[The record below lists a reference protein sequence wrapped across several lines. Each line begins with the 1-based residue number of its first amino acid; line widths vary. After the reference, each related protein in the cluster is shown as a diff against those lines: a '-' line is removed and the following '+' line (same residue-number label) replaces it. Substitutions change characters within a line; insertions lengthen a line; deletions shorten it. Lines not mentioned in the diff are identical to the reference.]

1 MENDAER
8 IIWAVWLM
16 LMSLVSFFG
25 DTTILIASIKYRAFK
40 LNKVIVI
47 FIEHIAVC
55 DLFMSFFSILTQSIS
70 LLAKGWIF
78 GALFCEIE
86 VYINFHN
93 VTASRLLVCGMTV
106 CKLWMLKCP
115 LRAKFLTRKHAHTA
129 CLTLW
134 VLAGCVPGVFLI
146 VDKDDIAIS
155 KNQYTCSFQSSSQI
169 WKKLR
174 PVVTSLFVAV
184 PLTIVIVSSLL
195 LVKHLLHAG
204 RMARRIRS
212 KVPRQGIVTVVLTS
226 VIYCISFFPKAVH
239 ETIRPYVNNAV
250 YKETAPRVVETATYL
265 NVVANFFLYSL
276 TVSSFRNF
284 LKTKMGLARE
294 LNGETTGKGKTTTS
308 DENQA
313 TSEVT
318 QQTLA

>member
-8 IIWAVWLM
+8 VTWAVWLM
-16 LMSLVSFFG
+16 LMFSVSFLG

-55 DLFMSFFSILTQSIS
+55 DLFMSIFSILAQSIS
-70 LLAKGWIF
+70 LLAEGWIF
-78 GALFCEIE
+78 GQHFCEIE

-106 CKLWMLKCP
+106 SKLWMLKYP
-115 LRAKFLTRKHAHTA
+115 LRAKFLRRQQAHVT

-134 VLAGCVPGVFLI
+134 VLAGCVPAVFLI
-146 VDKDDIAIS
+146 VDKDDVAIS
-155 KNQYTCSFQSSSQI
+155 NNQYTCSFQSSSHI

-184 PLTIVIVSSLL
+184 PLTIVIASSFLL
-195 LVKHLLHAG
+195 IKHLLHAR
-204 RMARRIRS
+204 RMAHKIRS
-212 KVPRQGIVTVVLTS
+212 KLPWQGIVTVVLTA
-226 VIYCISFFPKAVH
+226 VIYCISFFPKAIH
-239 ETIRPYVNNAV
+239 ETIRPYVEDPV
-250 YKETAPRVVETATYL
+250 YQEKAPRIVETATYL
-265 NVVANFFLYSL
+265 NVVANFFVYSL

-284 LKTKMGLARE
+284 LKMKMGLAANFDR
-294 LNGETTGKGKTTTS
+294 GK
-308 DENQA
+308 
-313 TSEVT
+313 
-318 QQTLA
+318 